1 MPTNATSAASCKI
14 SLLDPPLDEGSTG
27 ETWTACPEYQHK
39 SLRDSETGTVKETV
53 TIESKQSRRFRITID
68 VHPTAFNLL
77 EKTVG
82 NSSRS
87 KKAPRSL
94 KLHDSLSEVFLDGV
108 SVARYHRHRSDVGPF
123 SVTRVKENQ
132 TSYRRLEFAPLKLV
146 DPDEFDDQDGDP
158 AASTTKPALCE
169 DQDVI
174 KALGTIE
181 IHVYRCKLS
190 REKKRITKS
199 SSSNDTTSTKTTNQ
213 MSFSETIKT
222 AASTTAGL
230 GQSVIDLNKYANES
244 AKRRRV
250 EEQDPNPFLVFIFKH
265 KPRSVL
271 IDEKI
276 IRLPTIPVG
285 PSGKAVIEIESDSEP
300 ETTDTKP
307 TQQDLDQSANPKRVN
322 EDDGA
327 TEETTQKRT
336 RVSTPIDEKPD
347 IDL

>member
-94 KLHDSLSEVFLDGV
+94 KLHDSLSEVFLDGLQESRKIRPAIV
-108 SVARYHRHRSDVGPF
+108 DSNLRLS
-123 SVTRVKENQ
+123 SSSTQ
-132 TSYRRLEFAPLKLV
+132 T
-146 DPDEFDDQDGDP
+146 FDDQDGDP

-181 IHVYRCKLS
+181 IHIYRCKLS

-199 SSSNDTTSTKTTNQ
+199 SSSNDTMSTKTTNQ

-276 IRLPTIPVG
+276 IRFPDPH
-285 PSGKAVIEIESDSEP
+285 SEP

>member
-87 KKAPRSL
+87 KKLLGHSNFTTPY
-94 KLHDSLSEVFLDGV
+94 GV

-146 DPDEFDDQDGDP
+146 DPDDFDDRMYYQ
-158 AASTTKPALCE
+158 PALCE

-181 IHVYRCKLS
+181 IHIYRCKLS

-199 SSSNDTTSTKTTNQ
+199 SSSNDTMSTKTTNQ

-276 IRLPTIPVG
+276 IRLPKIPVG